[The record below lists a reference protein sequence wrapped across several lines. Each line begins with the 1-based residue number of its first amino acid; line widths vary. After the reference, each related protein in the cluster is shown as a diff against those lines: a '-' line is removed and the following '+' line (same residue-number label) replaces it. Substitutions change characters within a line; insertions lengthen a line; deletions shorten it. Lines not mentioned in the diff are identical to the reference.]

1 MVSPQALP
9 WGGIFFDSGR
19 DEILDLAAAAYQVF
33 AVWGHDVAVAVAD
46 SFIQGDAAFGPIVVL
61 PSKLD
66 KSQCYSGGLL
76 LGWVA

>member
-1 MVSPQALP
+1 MEKLVDRHSDQKLFGDPDLFLFA
-9 WGGIFFDSGR
+9 R
-19 DEILDLAAAAYQVF
+19 D
-33 AVWGHDVAVAVAD
+33 
-46 SFIQGDAAFGPIVVL
+46 VVL